1 METEL
6 QILADELQ
14 KKIHVRH
21 FPPGTSKWNKIEHKL
36 FSYISKNWRGKP
48 LLTRE
53 TVINL
58 IANTTTR
65 KGLKVKAVLDENE
78 YEAGRKISDDELD
91 KLNLQRDNFHPEWN
105 YTITP
110 HSERTV
116 KCNIK
121 NMV

>member
-1 METEL
+1 M
-6 QILADELQ
+6 
-14 KKIHVRH
+14 
-21 FPPGTSKWNKIEHKL
+21 
-36 FSYISKNWRGKP
+36 
-48 LLTRE
+48 LTRE